1 MKGIASLNVYKKVSL
16 VRRATDTIT
25 FEDKQGKRQS
35 VSDLGAAASTSN
47 TSSQP
52 KPKIEIPVP
61 RITESEGY
69 GKNVPATYEIP
80 TSYVRYHRVT
90 HDDLEDT
97 LEYLVDAED
106 EVWLLNNSKFG
117 GASKN
122 TTDEDGT
129 EQAHPQLPLE
139 SLEMMIDT
147 MEKATGFETIIT
159 VNEAERAMVKR
170 IPSLLQTF
178 PTKARAGIIALKH
191 VVHDVYSYWVQKRS
205 KLKRP
210 LLRRFWPVTASDDTN
225 PHLVFRPR
233 EKEKYKLRKKRQNDM
248 DAFRKMKQLRKDFEK
263 LRVLMELV
271 KQREEV
277 NRMLI
282 FAQNEHFEQ
291 QIYEMVDTSGL
302 PRVSTLDREKVKEL
316 AIIPQHF
323 DTSSSGT
330 NKKKRRRKNNGEVD
344 DSRSSTPIS
353 TIEIE
358 KFAVEQTPVRP
369 SIVAGQNHGEP
380 APNFLHPLSTR
391 ESYVSSWHNAV
402 PFIPS
407 YENAIPTPSSKF
419 RYRPRIGRGGRVC
432 IDRFPQEQ
440 NDEIPAVKVYRAGH
454 TLPMTRKDRL
464 LELLPPPIDH
474 AAISQKVEEMCVSAI
489 REDFE
494 ASVGAPTAAEVNG
507 EPEEND
513 GEEVL
518 VKVSDWLDTDDQLWG
533 QERFAIGPI

>member
-16 VRRATDTIT
+16 VRRSTDTIT

-35 VSDLGAAASTSN
+35 VSDLGTAACTSN
-47 TSSQP
+47 ASFQP

-69 GKNVPATYEIP
+69 GKNVPATYKMP
-80 TSYVRYHRVT
+80 TSYVRYQRVT
-90 HDDLEDT
+90 ADDLEDT

-122 TTDEDGT
+122 TTEEDGT
-129 EQAHPQLPLE
+129 EQARPQLRLE
-139 SLEMMIDT
+139 DLEMMMDT

-159 VNEAERAMVKR
+159 VNQAERAIVKK
-170 IPSLLQTF
+170 IPNLLQTF
-178 PTKARAGIIALKH
+178 PTKARAGVVALKH
-191 VVHDVYSYWVQKRS
+191 VIEGAYSYWVQKRS

-248 DAFRKMKQLRKDFEK
+248 DAFRKMKKLRKDFEK

-271 KQREEV
+271 KRREKV

-282 FAQNEHFEQ
+282 FAQNEQFEQ
-291 QIYEMVDTSGL
+291 QIYDMVDTSGQ
-302 PRVSTLDREKVKEL
+302 PRVSTINREEIKEL
-316 AIIPQHF
+316 AGIPQHF

-330 NKKKRRRKNNGEVD
+330 SKKKRRRKNGDVD

-353 TIEIE
+353 TSEIE
-358 KFAVEQTPVRP
+358 TFAVDETPVRP
-369 SIVAGQNHGEP
+369 TIVAGQNHGEP

-391 ESYVSSWHNAV
+391 ESYVTSWHNAV

-407 YENAIPTPSSKF
+407 YENAKPTPTSKF

-432 IDRFPQEQ
+432 IDRFPQEI
-440 NDEIPAVKVYRAGH
+440 NSKTPSTKVFRAGH
-454 TLPMTRKDRL
+454 ALPMVRKDRL

-494 ASVGAPTAAEVNG
+494 ASVGAPTAAEVSG
-507 EPEEND
+507 DPEEND

-518 VKVSDWLDTDDQLWG
+518 VKMSDWLNTDDQLWG